1 MAVETQWANRE
12 ELPSNLLDCRLV
24 LDNGCYISGMPVQRT
39 TPRIREPSLAQK
51 ILSSQIKS
59 KFLVPKMMMTF
70 AHYRFKNCLKHK
82 AYETG
87 KLVLDVNE
95 AYTSKTCSWTGEVK
109 NNLGGAKVMVGRDG
123 QRMDRDINGARG
135 IFLRALGDTPAL
147 QACVVE

>member
-1 MAVETQWANRE
+1 MNFSEYQ
-12 ELPSNLLDCRLV
+12 
-24 LDNGCYISGMPVQRT
+24 
-39 TPRIREPSLAQK
+39 SLWHR
-51 ILSSQIKS
+51 
-59 KFLVPKMMMTF
+59 KFCHCTHYFSVKFSVPKMMMTF
-70 AHYRFKNCLKHK
+70 AHYHFKQFLKHK
-82 AYETG
+82 AYETC

-109 NNLGGAKVMVGRDG
+109 NNLGGAKVMVGRDS

>member
-1 MAVETQWANRE
+1 M
-12 ELPSNLLDCRLV
+12 
-24 LDNGCYISGMPVQRT
+24 RT
-39 TPRIREPSLAQK
+39 
-51 ILSSQIKS
+51 
-59 KFLVPKMMMTF
+59 KFSVPKMMMTF
-70 AHYRFKNCLKHK
+70 AHYRFKQFLKHK
-82 AYETG
+82 AHETG

-109 NNLGGAKVMVGRDG
+109 NNLGGAKVMVGSDG